1 MFYNPEGIPWGFK
14 IYNLKLFLPMSIYQT
29 IILDHYKNSKFR
41 GHLKNATHKVSG
53 DNPSCGDV
61 INFELEIVNNKIKN
75 IAFSGHGCIISQ
87 ASASMI
93 CGYLKN
99 KSVDEIKKLD
109 KKIILN
115 LLHIDLGLTR
125 LKCALLP
132 MEVVKKLS
140 L

>member
-1 MFYNPEGIPWGFK
+1 MT
-14 IYNLKLFLPMSIYQT
+14 LYQT

-41 GHLKNATHKVSG
+41 GHLKNPTDKVGS

-61 INFELEIVNNKIKN
+61 INFELEIVNKKIKN

-99 KSVDEIKKLD
+99 KSVNEIKKLD
-109 KKIILN
+109 KKLILN
-115 LLHIDLGLTR
+115 LLHIDLGPTR

-132 MEVVKKLS
+132 IEAIRKLS
-140 L
+140 F

>member
-1 MFYNPEGIPWGFK
+1 MT
-14 IYNLKLFLPMSIYQT
+14 IYQT

-41 GHLKNATHKVSG
+41 GHLKNPTHKVGG

-61 INFELEIVNNKIKN
+61 IHFELEISDKKIKN

-99 KSVDEIKKLD
+99 KPVEEIKRLD
-109 KKIILN
+109 KKLVLN
-115 LLHIDLGLTR
+115 LLKIDLGPTR

-132 MEVVKKLS
+132 MEVIKKLS